1 MSMRCMGTQ
10 FRLHLWNFN
19 MASPQSCPTSDSKE
33 KYVGE
38 DSLFEEFFLLSK
50 GKGLKEQSDE
60 NVNVIRCDHV
70 SLSYNYQLTIFLTA
84 TCMMQGEADDE
95 MLQGPLAS
103 WELLWFP
110 FLWCQN
116 RFSSKQASNC
126 GKPIQFLW
134 VKIPIFWMVPLPFH
148 TGAQERE
155 WGNHS

>member
-1 MSMRCMGTQ
+1 MRCMGTQ

-60 NVNVIRCDHV
+60 NVNVSRCDHV
-70 SLSYNYQLTIFLTA
+70 SLSYNYQLIIFLTA

-95 MLQGPLAS
+95 MLQGPLVMGAALVPIPLMPESVFLKAS
-103 WELLWFP
+103 
-110 FLWCQN
+110 Q
-116 RFSSKQASNC
+116 
-126 GKPIQFLW
+126 
-134 VKIPIFWMVPLPFH
+134 
-148 TGAQERE
+148 
-155 WGNHS
+155 

>member
-1 MSMRCMGTQ
+1 
-10 FRLHLWNFN
+10 

-110 FLWCQN
+110 FL
-116 RFSSKQASNC
+116 
-126 GKPIQFLW
+126 
-134 VKIPIFWMVPLPFH
+134 
-148 TGAQERE
+148 
-155 WGNHS
+155 